1 MKIFSDKYSIVT
13 GATGLLGPF
22 HAEALAEENYNLILI
37 DLDSKK
43 LEFVKKKLQKKY
55 RKIKFLTYVCDIRY
69 TKNVDKLF
77 FELKKKK
84 IFVSCLVNNAENNPK
99 MKEKT
104 VNKVLNRI
112 EDYDEKKIFSEI
124 EVGIIGS
131 FNCSKVFGTEMAKN
145 RRGIIINISSDL
157 GICAPDQRVYEKNE
171 NYSKIKNYK
180 PIGYSIS
187 KHALSGLTKYLSTY
201 WANKNV
207 RCNTLALGAVLNN
220 QPKFLISNVKKRI
233 PLNRWAKRSEYKEAI
248 KFLANEDNSY
258 MTGQTLV
265 IDGGRTIW

>member
-1 MKIFSDKYSIVT
+1 
-13 GATGLLGPF
+13 
-22 HAEALAEENYNLILI
+22 
-37 DLDSKK
+37 
-43 LEFVKKKLQKKY
+43 
-55 RKIKFLTYVCDIRY
+55 
-69 TKNVDKLF
+69 
-77 FELKKKK
+77 
-84 IFVSCLVNNAENNPK
+84 

-112 EDYDEKKIFSEI
+112 EDYDENFSEI

-131 FNCSKVFGTEMAKN
+131 FNLSKVFGTEMAKN

-233 PLNRWAKRSEYKEAI
+233 P
-248 KFLANEDNSY
+248 
-258 MTGQTLV
+258 
-265 IDGGRTIW
+265 